1 MSRRALGSAFAGF
14 TRTPAMTPTATLP
27 SSCAS
32 PARLLR
38 WRRSAG
44 VGARRFASGR
54 NARISMSLR
63 AGIVGLPNVGK
74 STLFNAIVRN
84 LPSASSEEFR
94 AVMNSFLAGSNSRR
108 KKAILIICAFE
119 EFFSIHG
126 LVLVEDEVENG
137 KAQAANFPFCTINP
151 NVGVVAIPDARLHV
165 LSKLSKSK
173 ETIPTSIELVDIAGL
188 VKGASKGEG
197 LGNQFLSNI
206 REVDSILQVVRCFE
220 DDDIVHVSGK
230 VDPKSDIDVINLELI
245 FSDLDQIEK
254 RLDKLKK
261 SKTKDQQV
269 KVKIPTVLTTQ
280 EQAER
285 TGLEKIQTVLM
296 DGKPARSVD
305 LADHEKEA
313 IQHLCLL
320 TMKPVI
326 YVANVTESDLAEPG
340 NNPHV
345 KEVAKLATDLESGMV
360 TISAQVEAELAEL
373 PLEER
378 VEYLKSLCVT
388 ESGLGNLVKAT
399 YDLLGLRTYFTT
411 GDKET
416 KAWTILAGMT
426 APQAAGV
433 IHSDFQKGFIRAETV
448 SYDDFVAAGSLGVAR
463 EKGLLRLEGKDYI
476 VQEGDVM
483 LFRFN
488 V

>member
-1 MSRRALGSAFAGF
+1 MATMSRALGTAFVGF
-14 TRTPAMTPTATLP
+14 TRTPAVPTTAPLP
-27 SSCAS
+27 SPCAS
-32 PARLLR
+32 SALLFH
-38 WRRSAG
+38 WQRSRG
-44 VGARRFASGR
+44 GAAVRRFSSGR
-54 NARISMSLR
+54 NAKISMSLR

-74 STLFNAIVRN
+74 STLFNAIV
-84 LPSASSEEFR
+84 
-94 AVMNSFLAGSNSRR
+94 
-108 KKAILIICAFE
+108 
-119 EFFSIHG
+119 
-126 LVLVEDEVENG
+126 ENG
-137 KAQAANFPFCTINP
+137 KAQAANYPFCTITP
-151 NVGVVAIPDARLHV
+151 NTGVIAIPDPRLDV

-173 ETIPTSIELVDIAGL
+173 QAVPTSIELVDIAGL

-220 DDDIVHVSGK
+220 DDDVVHVNGK

-245 FSDLDQIEK
+245 FCDLEQIEK

-261 SKTKDQQV
+261 SKTKDPQV
-269 KVKIPTVLTTQ
+269 KVK
-280 EQAER
+280 EDAER
-285 TGLEKIQTVLM
+285 SGLEKILIALM
-296 DGKPARSVD
+296 DGKPARSVE

-313 IQHLCLL
+313 VQHLYLL

-326 YVANVTESDLAEPG
+326 YVANVAESDLAEPDK
-340 NNPHV
+340 NPHV
-345 KEVAKLATDLESGMV
+345 KEVAKLASELQSGIV
-360 TISAQVEAELAEL
+360 TISAQVEAELSEL

-378 VEYLKSLCVT
+378 VEYLNSLDVT

-399 YDLLGLRTYFTT
+399 YNLLGLRTYFTT
-411 GDKET
+411 GEQET

-463 EKGLLRLEGKDYI
+463 EKGVLRLEGKEYV